1 MDATIDFARSALG
14 CDASSHRFFAAVS
27 LLEIME
33 AERCDANE
41 VAQPSEG
48 PRSSP
53 LQLLMHSKCF
63 DKLPIEFDACFLHFA
78 IRQQPYERFIV
89 KIDHLNAIS
98 PWITKVTAK
107 RRLQFEFVF
116 LSKFLSYFLEL
127 LFIANHD
134 PEMPHVSL
142 LKFVDFENGEEL
154 MVAQFE
160 ERVTLPTTHLF
171 EIENILVKSHRLL
184 NVIHLDRDMIAP
196 VDLHAHMSA

>member
-1 MDATIDFARSALG
+1 MMKATRGRVRTPKACAKCNGRHNRFRTECFGVRCVLASLFRSGLAFG
-14 CDASSHRFFAAVS
+14 
-27 LLEIME
+27 
-33 AERCDANE
+33 NY
-41 VAQPSEG
+41 G
-48 PRSSP
+48 GRSSP

-184 NVIHLDRDMIAP
+184 NVIHLDR
-196 VDLHAHMSA
+196 